1 MWSFCKFLVVF
12 AASGNADATRASPS
26 GFLVEQT
33 RKRANKTAR
42 KVNLNL
48 MANAKQTQLK
58 GKVKFGRI

>member
-1 MWSFCKFLVVF
+1 VF